1 VTTFFLIRHGE
12 KEADEQLMVGR
23 TGGIHLTCRGVR
35 QAEAIAEALCSC
47 SIQRVLS
54 SPLER
59 ARETAEPVARRKNV
73 EVEVSEAL
81 HEFGFGLWTGKS
93 HCELATM
100 PGLREFNEFRSGT
113 RPPGGESMLE
123 VQSRF
128 VGEML
133 RLRTELPQG
142 SIALVSHGD
151 PIRAAICHF
160 LGMPLDHFHRIEI
173 CIGSISVL
181 TLSGSGAQLV
191 AMNRIPSA
199 EPA

>member
-1 VTTFFLIRHGE
+1 MTTFFLIRHGE
-12 KEADEQLMVGR
+12 KDADEQLMVGR
-23 TGGIHLTCRGVR
+23 TSGIHLTARGLR
-35 QAEAIAEALCSC
+35 QAETIAEALCSC
-47 SIQRVLS
+47 PIQLVLS

-59 ARETAEPVARRKNV
+59 ARETAEPLAQRKGV

-93 HCELATM
+93 QCELATM
-100 PGLREFNEFRSGT
+100 PGWREFNEFRSGT

-128 VGEML
+128 VGGML
-133 RLRTELPQG
+133 RLRTEFPQG

-160 LGMPLDHFHRIEI
+160 LGMPLDLFGRIEI
-173 CIGSISVL
+173 SIGSISVM

-191 AMNRIPSA
+191 AMNRVPCA
-199 EPA
+199 DPA